1 MRVTGPDVGNRG
13 ERTGVEALTE
23 NVVVA
28 GRVVVTVAAAA
39 PDAALYEIWNIA
51 VSEVGVATHCGRGCQ
66 DYSWRARR
74 Q

>member
-1 MRVTGPDVGNRG
+1 MAEP
-13 ERTGVEALTE
+13 
-23 NVVVA
+23 
-28 GRVVVTVAAAA
+28 VVVTVAAAA